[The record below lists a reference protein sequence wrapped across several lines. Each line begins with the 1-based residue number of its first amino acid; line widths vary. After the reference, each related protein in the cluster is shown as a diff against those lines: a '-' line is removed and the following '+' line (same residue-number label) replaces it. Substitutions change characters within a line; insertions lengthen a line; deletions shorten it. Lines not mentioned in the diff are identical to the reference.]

1 MRMNCIIIEDEPLA
15 QERVRDYL
23 QKIPFVHLLTT
34 FDNCGDAM
42 LFLKSNKIDLIFLD
56 INLGDFS
63 GIQLLEA
70 VRIDSQVIITTA
82 YHEYALKGFELNVTD
97 YLLKPYTFERFLQAV
112 DRAQNNLSGQGGG
125 AGRSGVGVAGRSG
138 AVGGWGAMG
147 EKKFIFVKTEYR
159 LEKVVLNEVLYIEG
173 VRDYRRIFVGARQ
186 VMTLQTFG
194 EFETEVPAAIICRV
208 HKSFMVAID
217 KIDSIERDEIK
228 IGGRIIPISET
239 YRGRFFEIIRG

>member
-1 MRMNCIIIEDEPLA
+1 MHMNCIIIEDEPLA
-15 QERVRDYL
+15 QERIRDYL

-42 LFLKSNKIDLIFLD
+42 LFLKSNKVDLIFLD
-56 INLGDFS
+56 INMGDFS

-70 VRIDSQVIITTA
+70 VMIDSQVIITTA

-112 DRAQNNLSGQGGG
+112 DRAQNNLSGRGRA
-125 AGRSGVGVAGRSG
+125 AGRSGVGGGRGGMGAG
-138 AVGGWGAMG
+138 APGGG
-147 EKKFIFVKTEYR
+147 KKFIFVKTEYR

-173 VRDYRRIFVGARQ
+173 VRDYRRIHVGTRQ
-186 VMTLQTFG
+186 IMTLQTFG

-239 YRGRFFEIIRG
+239 YKSRFFEIIRG